1 MNNWLTFKNN
11 IDDLLN
17 QSEVNIIKTKWLAIK
32 KKFYGYVP
40 NHLISFFKLLEK
52 YKNKRIN
59 ILDHGC
65 GGGLTVFILVLN
77 DYHNVWGIDISN
89 TKNFMRR
96 SSKINKILS
105 VLTKSKTKKIL
116 SYNGKKIPFNS
127 HFFDLIFS
135 QQVLEHVEEKLLQ
148 YYLSEEKRTLKNN
161 GMIFHQIPHRLGPY
175 EGHTKKWCIHW
186 LPKKLH
192 YYLLKKE
199 PQSLDLVKNYLF
211 LRWPWVLKK
220 EFKKYFKDV
229 TNITFY
235 RLRHD
240 VYSSEYSFKER
251 LVRKIL
257 VKIFKIPY
265 LGISLSKFLS
275 IFFQLEVIGIKK
287 D

>member
-1 MNNWLTFKNN
+1 MNKWLTFKYN

-17 QSEVNIIKTKWLAIK
+17 QSDAYKIK
-32 KKFYGYVP
+32 KKWQDIKKKLNGYVP
-40 NHLISFFKLLEK
+40 DHLISFFKSIEK
-52 YKNKRIN
+52 YKNKKIN

-77 DYHNVWGIDISN
+77 GYNNVWGVDISN
-89 TKNFMRR
+89 TKNFMKR
-96 SSKINKILS
+96 SAKINKILS
-105 VLTKSKTKKIL
+105 ILTKSKSKKIL
-116 SYNGKKIPFNS
+116 SYDGKKIPFRS

-135 QQVLEHVEEKLLQ
+135 QQVLEHVEDNLLK
-148 YYLSEEKRTLKNN
+148 YYLSEEKRTLKDN

-186 LPKKLH
+186 LPKNLH
-192 YYLLKKE
+192 CFLLKKD

-211 LRWPWVLKK
+211 LRWPWALKK
-220 EFKKYFKDV
+220 EFKKYFIEV

-235 RLRHD
+235 RLKYD
-240 VYSSEYSFKER
+240 IYSSEFSLKEK
-251 LVRKIL
+251 LARKFL

-265 LGISLSKFLS
+265 LGVYLSKLLS
-275 IFFQLEVIGIKK
+275 IFFQLEVIAKKK